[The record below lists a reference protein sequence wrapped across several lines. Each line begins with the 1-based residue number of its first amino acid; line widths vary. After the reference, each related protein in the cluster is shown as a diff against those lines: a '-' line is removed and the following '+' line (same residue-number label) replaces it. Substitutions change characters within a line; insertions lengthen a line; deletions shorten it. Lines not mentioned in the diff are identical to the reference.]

1 VLPPE
6 RQSYFPNPIDKDIG
20 IDFGVSS
27 KLTLSNG
34 IRIDFEVHETPR
46 LKQLQ
51 RKLAGTQKGSRNRE
65 RIQFLLRKE
74 YEKVNN
80 RRKDAQNKVLAFL
93 KIYRKVVFQDD
104 CVKGWSGFSAGRST
118 PRE

>member
-1 VLPPE
+1 V
-6 RQSYFPNPIDKDIG
+6 
-20 IDFGVSS
+20 
-27 KLTLSNG
+27 
-34 IRIDFEVHETPR
+34 
-46 LKQLQ
+46 KQLQ

-93 KIYRKVVFQDD
+93 KIYRKGSIPGRLCERVVGLF
-104 CVKGWSGFSAGRST
+104 GRQVHSS
-118 PRE
+118 E